1 MTNFKEQEI
10 VVKLSSGVQFPATG
24 LSATQGFTLV
34 VGTVHANP
42 LFRANNTPCV
52 LGGLPAWLDIV

>member
-1 MTNFKEQEI
+1 VTGLEEQEI
-10 VVKLSSGVQFPATG
+10 VVKLSGGVQFPATG
-24 LSATQGFTLV
+24 LSVTQGFTLV
-34 VGTVHANP
+34 IGTVHANP